1 MSFQGFMGIHLLAEQ
16 VQNSFNNNIATIK
29 FNLQWVL

>member
-1 MSFQGFMGIHLLAEQ
+1 MSFQGFMGIRLLAEQ
-16 VQNSFNNNIATIK
+16 VQNSFNNNITTIK